1 MERLLMTKG
10 ELAKE
15 NFSKGMNCAQAVTLA
30 FKDELNLPEDV
41 LKKLIIGFGG
51 GFGRQRLTC
60 GAVSGMVAVLGA
72 LTSDGQDK
80 LAIYSTVQK
89 ACADFIAELGTL
101 SCAELLD
108 GIQVDKSPKPEDRTQ
123 EYYKKRPCAEI
134 CAIAASITEKYLNN
148 K

>member
-1 MERLLMTKG
+1 MTKG

-15 NFSKGMNCAQAVTLA
+15 NFSKGMNCAQAVLLA
-30 FKDELNLPEDV
+30 FKDEIGLPEET
-41 LKKLIIGFGG
+41 LKKMIIGFGG

-72 LTSDGQDK
+72 LTSDGEDK
-80 LAIYSTVQK
+80 LSIYSTVQK

-108 GIQVDKSPKPEDRTQ
+108 GIPTDKSPLPEERTK

-134 CAIAASITEKYLNN
+134 CEIAANITQKYLS